1 MTEELIRNHIKTHSK
16 PSVEDDRAVNTLNYY
31 LQSEGRINT
40 NFSKR
45 DTWPNHDGT
54 FEFVSNPNTSRIPE
68 QVFSVQIKGSSNYQE
83 RNGNVIYNLK
93 SLAFPAFIEK
103 EVTSDPGILF
113 VVFNPQDGE
122 PPRVFW
128 KYLSPSVIKGID
140 FSKNSTTISF
150 THHEEIKNTKESI
163 NNFCNKLQ
171 KIVDTHLFL
180 KKLDK
185 MKLSQA
191 DARRIIQVQCEDIS
205 NYISE
210 INTSSLRDVVSRKM
224 MNKLYD
230 ICYSVLVLNALYIY
244 NLEYVTEKLAWDLAR
259 LDINKKYLSDFM
271 VGLKYVGI
279 KIPEDGQSERLMLKY
294 YDYLWEIRKLLRSF
308 DINVLENLEHFPLHT
323 DTLDKEYYERV
334 ANSIEKL
341 NSVPIKTDTIYYVY
355 KKNTFYVNG
364 ERYYEVTL
372 QMASLYATKF
382 NRITVYTKLNIATSY
397 SIKIRYAT
405 AQIDLWGIQSTIKVI
420 KDWSVSINPK
430 CLNQIGKI
438 INCHSSIK
446 STHGEYDSLMKFL
459 TSTGMNLLEL
469 IDFDDNM
476 FNKIIEKIYE
486 ETNTE
491 KFKEILVFLHN
502 NYSNKSNSN
511 WKYTI
516 RYILLSLREDILR
529 DVISD
534 QYNNKYSDDNLNI
547 SSKCYPFEKNPYI
560 SNLVGKRTNR
570 GLTNIYKT
578 TSDIEG
584 IKTVRPYWLIESL
597 VNKTGEIYIEE
608 TSISSVPEI
617 EKYNSNLDNWE
628 KTNGFMI
635 KRKENY
641 VYIESY
647 EKNLISILKR
657 LLKLSKMSN
666 EGQESLNSD
675 YIKKYE
681 VQFQDKN
688 KKIAIEKAFILSRIM
703 LIYGAAGTG
712 KTTLMNYI
720 SNMFSQEKKLFLTKT
735 YAALNNLKRR
745 IDSPGQEGAFE
756 CIDSFIKQA
765 NPVEYSLI
773 FVDECST
780 IDNRTMNQLLK
791 KIDDNTLLIMA
802 GDIYQIESIDFGN
815 WFYYAKEIIN
825 RDGANIELLSTWRT
839 EDQGLKNLWNDV
851 RKKDVK
857 ITERLAMDGPY
868 SENIGKDIL
877 SYNENEIVLCLNYDG
892 KFGLNN
898 INCYFQNVNQ
908 NEKLFTWAEW
918 TFKKGDPILFLD
930 TKRSKLL
937 YNNLKGKIIDISK
950 RDTEITFTLDI
961 DTILTEIQCL
971 NESFKFLGVI
981 DNKTR
986 IELKVLSFQNNQIT
1000 EDNQIM
1006 TIIPFQIAYAVSI
1019 HKAQGLEYD
1028 SVKVIIPSS
1037 NTEKITHSIFY
1048 TAITRAKKN
1057 LKIYWSPETMQEII
1071 KSISDTNRAD
1081 NQLSLIRDS
1090 LELE

>member
-16 PSVEDDRAVNTLNYY
+16 RSVEDDSAVNILNYY

-40 NFSKR
+40 NFSSR

-68 QVFSVQIKGSSNYQE
+68 QVFSVQIKGTGNYQE
-83 RNGNVIYNLK
+83 SNGDVIYNLK

-113 VVFNPQDGE
+113 VVFNSPNEDSE
-122 PPRVFW
+122 RVFW

-140 FSKNSTTISF
+140 FSKKSTTIRFKS
-150 THHEEIKNTKESI
+150 HEEIKKNKESI

-185 MKLSQA
+185 MKLSQE
-191 DARRIIQVQCEDIS
+191 DARKIIQVRCEDIS
-205 NYISE
+205 NNISE
-210 INTSSLRDVVSRKM
+210 IETSSLRDVVSRKM
-224 MNKLYD
+224 INKLYD
-230 ICYSVLVLNALYIY
+230 ICYSVLVLNASYIY

-259 LDINKKYLSDFM
+259 LDINTKYLSDFM

-294 YDYLWEIRKLLRSF
+294 YDYLWEIRKLLKSF

-323 DTLDKEYYERV
+323 DTLDKEYYELV

-341 NSVPIKTDTIYYVY
+341 NSVPIKTDTTYYVY
-355 KKNTFYVNG
+355 KKNIFYVNG
-364 ERYYEVTL
+364 EKYYEITL

-382 NRITVYTKLNIATSY
+382 NRITVYTKLNISTSY
-397 SIKIRYAT
+397 SIKITYAT
-405 AQIDLWGIQSTIKVI
+405 SQIDLWGVQSAIKVI

-438 INCHSSIK
+438 INRHCSIK
-446 STHGEYDSLMKFL
+446 STHGEYDSLMEFL

-469 IDFDDNM
+469 IDLDNSM
-476 FNKIIEKIYE
+476 FNKIIEIIYKE
-486 ETNTE
+486 ANTE
-491 KFKEILVFLHN
+491 QFKEILVFLHN
-502 NYSNKSNSN
+502 NYSDKSNSS
-511 WKYTI
+511 WKHTI

-534 QYNNKYSDDNLNI
+534 QYNNKYSDNSLNL
-547 SSKCYPFEKNPYI
+547 SRKCYPFEKNPYI

-570 GLTNIYKT
+570 GFTNIYKT
-578 TSDIEG
+578 TLDIEG

-597 VNKTGEIYIEE
+597 VNITGEIYIEE
-608 TSISSVPEI
+608 SSITSAPEI

-628 KTNGFMI
+628 KNNGYMI

-647 EKNLISILKR
+647 ETNLILILKR
-657 LLKLSKMSN
+657 LLKLSEISN
-666 EGQESLNSD
+666 EGQASLNSD
-675 YIKKYE
+675 YIKKHE
-681 VQFQDKN
+681 IQFQDEN

-745 IDSPGQEGAFE
+745 IDSPGQAAAFE

-765 NPVEYSLI
+765 NPVEYSVI

-780 IDNRTMNQLLK
+780 IDNRSMNQLLE

-815 WFYYAKEIIN
+815 WFYYAKEIVN

-851 RKKDVK
+851 RKREVK
-857 ITERLAMDGPY
+857 ITERLAMDGSY

-898 INCYFQNVNQ
+898 INCYFQNANQ
-908 NEKLFTWAEW
+908 NEELFTWAEW

-950 RDTEITFTLDI
+950 SDTEIIFTLDI

-971 NESFKFLGVI
+971 NESFKFLDVI
-981 DNKTR
+981 DKKTR

-1071 KSISDTNRAD
+1071 KSISKPNRVD
-1081 NQLSLIRDS
+1081 NQLSLIKDS